1 MDAVR
6 AVLRGE
12 HVGPL
17 AESFQ
22 ILRALPHGAVLA
34 VLGEL
39 HQLGLDKLI
48 AARPRRE
55 RELSVAMIASR
66 ILAPAS
72 KLATVRSWQNSTLA
86 SELRVEDADEDELYS
101 AMDWLLRAQ
110 ATWRPPAAR
119 RRPSPKQALSDS
131 RTAPKC
137 GASAACSP
145 SSPP

>member
-1 MDAVR
+1 MRQGQAPDAGQSLQAAHRGRGRRPRRPPRR
-6 AVLRGE
+6 AG
-12 HVGPL
+12 GPL

-22 ILRALPHGAVLA
+22 ILRALPHGALLA

-39 HQLGLDKLI
+39 HQLGLDNLI

-86 SELRVEDADEDELYS
+86 SDLGVEDADEDEL
-101 AMDWLLRAQ
+101 
-110 ATWRPPAAR
+110 
-119 RRPSPKQALSDS
+119 
-131 RTAPKC
+131 
-137 GASAACSP
+137 
-145 SSPP
+145 